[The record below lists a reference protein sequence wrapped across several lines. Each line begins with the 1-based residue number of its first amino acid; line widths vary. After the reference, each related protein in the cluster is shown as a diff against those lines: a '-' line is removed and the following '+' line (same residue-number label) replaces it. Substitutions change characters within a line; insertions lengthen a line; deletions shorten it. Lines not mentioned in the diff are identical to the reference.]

1 MFVATIVLSS
11 ILALLYAVGGVG
23 KLAGARQQVETARH
37 LNISWQRFRLIGI
50 PEISASGGLLAGL
63 AVAPLGAAAAS
74 GLVLLMAGA
83 LSFRIRIHDH
93 FSLLLGDA
101 AFVLLAAATAVLRIA
116 TA

>member
-37 LNISWQRFRLIGI
+37 LNIAWQRFRLIGI
-50 PEISASGGLLAGL
+50 PEIAASGGLLAGL
-63 AVAPLGAAAAS
+63 AVAPLGLAAAS

-83 LSFRIRIHDH
+83 LSFRIRVHDR
-93 FSLLLGDA
+93 FTLLLGDA
-101 AFVLLAAATAVLRIA
+101 TFMLLAAATAALRIA